1 MGSHSRHDASATC
14 QDIQQDAAQWKKDAA
29 GHREPATRPARRH
42 PAGMQEAPTDAN
54 LAPEGEVEPEP
65 PRLQRTRK
73 QGRKRRIYE
82 IEWGWWYAALVMLA
96 LAVATTLP
104 RAHGFLEIFST
115 WCGDGVCEPR
125 LEKADWCAVDCLC
138 GDGVC
143 DDSEA
148 VSASCPKDCLSHVD
162 IAQHPSQLSRAS
174 LAFYQQPVVKISNAA
189 RLEAYTPGSV
199 LCEPSGSRC
208 CTATFLRSKTAVDT
222 VWLCTGT
229 VTATLYTVIDDPT
242 GTKRLNVPVV
252 DVRFFYDFLWQIVP
266 GVFCAFTRP

>member
-1 MGSHSRHDASATC
+1 MHIYSTLVPYFENKLICKQTDKMGSHSRHDASATC

-65 PRLQRTRK
+65 PHLQRRRK

-148 VSASCPKDCLSHVD
+148 VSASCPKDCLSHVHVS
-162 IAQHPSQLSRAS
+162 QHPSQLSLSS
-174 LAFYQQPVVKISNAA
+174 LSFYHQPVVKITNAA
-189 RLEAYTPGSV
+189 QLEAYTPGSV
-199 LCEPSGSRC
+199 L
-208 CTATFLRSKTAVDT
+208 
-222 VWLCTGT
+222 
-229 VTATLYTVIDDPT
+229 
-242 GTKRLNVPVV
+242 
-252 DVRFFYDFLWQIVP
+252 
-266 GVFCAFTRP
+266 